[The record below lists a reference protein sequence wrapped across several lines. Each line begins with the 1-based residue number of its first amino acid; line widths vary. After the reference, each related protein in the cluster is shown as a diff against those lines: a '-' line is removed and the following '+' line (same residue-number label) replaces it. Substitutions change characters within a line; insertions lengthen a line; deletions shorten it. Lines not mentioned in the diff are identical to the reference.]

1 MEIPIFL
8 RTLRVQSIMW
18 LNLRILID
26 LSQPTPDQFPTH
38 ILVGVV
44 DVMPTDVDV
53 VVVVVVV
60 VLDAEVDVE
69 VEVLVED
76 FQDEV
81 LDNEI

>member
-1 MEIPIFL
+1 
-8 RTLRVQSIMW
+8 MW

-26 LSQPTPDQFPTH
+26 LSQPTPDQFLTR

-44 DVMPTDVDV
+44 DVMPTDVVEV
-53 VVVVVVV
+53 VVVVDVA
-60 VLDAEVDVE
+60 LDAEVDVE
-69 VEVLVED
+69 DEVLVED